1 MQLANYSKS
10 FASKKAIDFI
20 LEILANHSRHSYQ
33 LSRDVA
39 SKYQIGMDTI
49 LNTIYLLVDHE
60 LVFKDSDENLH
71 INTTLLGP
79 GLNNSELS
87 LEILSANLLV
97 KDFLDKISTAI
108 VETQEFGLCID
119 TNKIPQTH
127 LTITHIYFTLQI
139 LEAPKNDRFW
149 PVSQNYLSFFINF
162 FPTALERFWENDN
175 NMSLDA
181 LKKKIE
187 NQELAGDR
195 AEVWILKQEKIRLI
209 NHPLKDNIVRV
220 SNDNVNAGF
229 DIASFKSQTSFQYDK
244 FIEVKSY
251 SGEPRFFISS
261 NEFSKAKQLGS
272 SYFLV
277 IVDRDRMN
285 DESYEPIQI
294 INPFNTLMEGDLP
307 DGVTIEPSN
316 WKVTLIKNQQ
326 SAISI

>member
-33 LSRDVA
+33 LSRDVI
-39 SKYQIGMDTI
+39 SKYQIGMDAI
-49 LNTIYLLVDHE
+49 LNTICLLIDHE
-60 LVFKDSDENLH
+60 LIIKDADENLH
-71 INTTLLGP
+71 INTKLLGP
-79 GLNNSELS
+79 GLNNSERS

-97 KDFLDKISTAI
+97 KDFLDKISNAI
-108 VETQEFGLCID
+108 VETQELGLCID
-119 TNKIPQTH
+119 TNKIPQSH
-127 LTITHIYFTLQI
+127 LTITHIYYTLQI

-149 PVSQNYLSFFINF
+149 PVSENYLSVFINF
-162 FPTALERFWENDN
+162 FPTALEKFWEGDN
-175 NMSLDA
+175 SMSLEA

-195 AEVWILKQEKIRLI
+195 AEAWILKQEKMRLI
-209 NHPLKDNIVRV
+209 NHPLKENIVRISV
-220 SNDNVNAGF
+220 DNVNAGF
-229 DIASFKSQTSFQYDK
+229 DIASFKSHASFQYDK

-251 SGEPRFFISS
+251 SGKPSFFISS
-261 NEFSKAKQLGS
+261 NEFTKAKQLGS

-277 IVDRDRMN
+277 IVDRDRMD

-307 DGVTIEPSN
+307 AGVTIEPNS
-316 WKVTLIKNQQ
+316 WKVNIYKNQQ
-326 SAISI
+326 SAI